1 MLAAFVQPGPSV
13 HLQDNLKVTSFTPI
27 ALFYTDTPPSRDHE
41 GLVQGLITLLYS
53 AVSPFPPRAH
63 KAKNLAVKK
72 IFPCCPFRP
81 FAACLEGSA
90 VQCLVTNSGMGLKN
104 TPSYLAPP
112 FPTGTQDKKI
122 AGETFYPTKPILGG
136 FHSGRV
142 CSYGTQDFP
151 YIFSPSKP
159 SFMNIVSG

>member
-1 MLAAFVQPGPSV
+1 MIHETKTHGAA
-13 HLQDNLKVTSFTPI
+13 
-27 ALFYTDTPPSRDHE
+27 RDHE
-41 GLVQGLITLLYS
+41 GPVEGPITLLYT
-53 AVSPFPPRAH
+53 AASPFRPSTRG
-63 KAKNLAVKK
+63 KK
-72 IFPCCPFRP
+72 FSRGNFFPCCPFRP

-90 VQCLVTNSGMGLKN
+90 VQCLVTNSAMGLKN

-136 FHSGRV
+136 FHSRRV

-159 SFMNIVSG
+159 SFMNIVRENEL